1 MWQQL
6 LGRKTFNSI
15 WWRTSKIY
23 FCILS
28 IWTRYTIFSWHVNSL
43 LIVGK
48 DFWVLLLSILIKIFH
63 VSFSKHCEGNI
74 SDFIDLISTAN
85 QSGRFSFLKY
95 IHISN
100 DKNNHFNARKT
111 WGYQIWTVDTSRGVE
126 QLETY

>member
-6 LGRKTFNSI
+6 LGRKIFNSI
-15 WWRTSKIY
+15 WRRTSKIY

-28 IWTRYTIFSWHVNSL
+28 FWKRYTIFSWHVNSL

-63 VSFSKHCEGNI
+63 VSFSKHCEANI
-74 SDFIDLISTAN
+74 SDFINLISTAN
-85 QSGRFSFLKY
+85 HSGRFSFLKY
-95 IHISN
+95 IQISN
-100 DKNNHFNARKT
+100 DKNNHFNAHKT
-111 WGYQIWTVDTSRGVE
+111 WGYQIWTVNTSRGAE